1 MENDTQNTIFSSSKV
16 KKGKDKI
23 LKNRLQAIIASRN
36 LKEYEFYNSLGYSKQ
51 VWYAISWGIW
61 DATIPTK
68 IKIAQA
74 LGTDSRAIWTEE
86 GST

>member
-1 MENDTQNTIFSSSKV
+1 MINDTPNTIFSQSKV
-16 KKGKDKI
+16 KQSKDEI

-36 LKEYEFYNSLGYSKQ
+36 LKEYEFYTSLGYSKQ

-61 DATIPTK
+61 DPTIPTK

-74 LGTDSRAIWTEE
+74 LGTDSRAIWMKEDPI
-86 GST
+86 

>member
-1 MENDTQNTIFSSSKV
+1 MINDKGNVIFSQSKV
-16 KKGKDKI
+16 KRGKDKI

-61 DATIPTK
+61 DPTIATK
-68 IKIAQA
+68 IKISQA
-74 LGTDSRAIWTEE
+74 LGTDSRAIWIKEDPI
-86 GST
+86 